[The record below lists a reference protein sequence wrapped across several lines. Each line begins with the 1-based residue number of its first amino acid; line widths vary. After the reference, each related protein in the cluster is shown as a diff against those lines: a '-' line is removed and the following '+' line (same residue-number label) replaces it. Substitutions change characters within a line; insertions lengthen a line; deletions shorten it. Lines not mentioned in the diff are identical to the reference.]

1 MTYSTLASVSYYECR
16 QGGCG
21 KKFRVVKFHDNPDD
35 DDLDQYFMEEVV
47 GQDHHHDG
55 VDIALRGLSKQ
66 QKAIVLQCDSR
77 RLGAP
82 KRVIEEFQ
90 RLAQIQI
97 EANAPVV
104 PTPTTSMISSF
115 LSYRHMMDRGGIAV
129 GSTTLQDLEVYSEA
143 NKFGERKLCLYFIC
157 QKYLF

>member
-1 MTYSTLASVSYYECR
+1 M
-16 QGGCG
+16 
-21 KKFRVVKFHDNPDD
+21 KFHDDPGD
-35 DDLDQYFMEEVV
+35 DDLDQYFMDEVV

-55 VDIALRGLSKQ
+55 VDIALRGLSKA

-143 NKFGERKLCLYFIC
+143 NKFGERKLCFKIINLH
-157 QKYLF
+157 LFKIN